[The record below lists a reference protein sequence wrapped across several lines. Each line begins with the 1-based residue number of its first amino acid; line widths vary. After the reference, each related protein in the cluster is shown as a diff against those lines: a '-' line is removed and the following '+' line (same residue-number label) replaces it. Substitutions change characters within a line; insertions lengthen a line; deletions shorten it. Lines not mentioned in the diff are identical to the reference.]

1 MKPFAHGGEATP
13 DNLMLACKRHNSHCA
28 RLDFGEEYMAR
39 FQDWMKPGSG
49 ESPGN
54 AATRTAGG

>member
-1 MKPFAHGGEATP
+1 RRCNSRHQLEIHHLRPFAHAGEATP

-39 FQDWMKPGSG
+39 FQKTG
-49 ESPGN
+49 
-54 AATRTAGG
+54 